1 MIYPATYNIV
11 LLQNSTFK
19 LRLTA
24 SSSGVP
30 INISGY
36 VFDADICYA
45 NADADICCA
54 NADANIITSFIPSII
69 SASSGIAD
77 LTLLPAQTADF
88 TPGLYSY
95 DVSATAPNGERYY
108 WLKGNVTVSGTCS
121 RN

>member
-19 LRLTA
+19 LRMAA

-36 VFDADICYA
+36 VFDADICY
-45 NADADICCA
+45 A